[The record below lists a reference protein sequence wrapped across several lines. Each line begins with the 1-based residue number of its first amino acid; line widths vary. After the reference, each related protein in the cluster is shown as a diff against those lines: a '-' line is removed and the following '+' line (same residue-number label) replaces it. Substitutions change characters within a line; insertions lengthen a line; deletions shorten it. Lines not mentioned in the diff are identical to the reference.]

1 MARLFGEGGGFL
13 VRTHEADA
21 PLSMKRMSRCRY
33 FFQLSAT
40 TVPSFASYQHAAGR
54 QAFERS
60 RRPMLPRFHL
70 DMVCDGLSMSTKDRA
85 STASSSPLWTQA
97 STMQAELP
105 ANIRSPRWMYCNSY
119 RISLATLQGDPVAA
133 DNSGL
138 SVQGGIKQEPP
149 TNFSCSRVQFKILV
163 RTVNS
168 RLWVFSTW

>member
-1 MARLFGEGGGFL
+1 
-13 VRTHEADA
+13 
-21 PLSMKRMSRCRY
+21 
-33 FFQLSAT
+33 
-40 TVPSFASYQHAAGR
+40 
-54 QAFERS
+54 
-60 RRPMLPRFHL
+60 MLPRFHL
-70 DMVCDGLSMSTKDRA
+70 DVVCDGLSMSTKDRA
-85 STASSSPLWTQA
+85 STASSAPLWTQA

-149 TNFSCSRVQFKILV
+149 TNFSCSRVQFKLLV

-168 RLWVFSTW
+168 RLWVLFMWLDASLVS

>member
-1 MARLFGEGGGFL
+1 
-13 VRTHEADA
+13 
-21 PLSMKRMSRCRY
+21 
-33 FFQLSAT
+33 
-40 TVPSFASYQHAAGR
+40 
-54 QAFERS
+54 
-60 RRPMLPRFHL
+60 MLPRFHL
-70 DMVCDGLSMSTKDRA
+70 DVVCDGLSMSTKDRA

-168 RLWVFSTW
+168 RLWVFFTWLDACGTIPGNPLGCRGSDTAQKIPGYTLYI

>member
-1 MARLFGEGGGFL
+1 
-13 VRTHEADA
+13 
-21 PLSMKRMSRCRY
+21 
-33 FFQLSAT
+33 
-40 TVPSFASYQHAAGR
+40 
-54 QAFERS
+54 
-60 RRPMLPRFHL
+60 MLPSFHL
-70 DMVCDGLSMSTKDRA
+70 DVVCDGLSMSTKDRA
-85 STASSSPLWTQA
+85 STASSAPLWTQA

-149 TNFSCSRVQFKILV
+149 TNFSCSRVQFKLLV

-168 RLWVFSTW
+168 RLWVLFMWLDASLVS